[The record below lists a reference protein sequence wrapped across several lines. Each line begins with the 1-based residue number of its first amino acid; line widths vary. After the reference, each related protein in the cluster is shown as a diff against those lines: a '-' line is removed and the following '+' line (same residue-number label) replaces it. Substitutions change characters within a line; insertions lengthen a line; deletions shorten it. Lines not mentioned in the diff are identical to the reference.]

1 MNSPTAL
8 SAPISY
14 PPASLLGLPRELRDI
29 IYGFAF
35 DQSRDGRYER
45 LCVHEPPPECERQQ
59 ARTVLALSLVNHQI
73 HDEVLEDYYRDN
85 TFRIM
90 VGWYDVVDV
99 VAGDRALFD
108 VYLPTLNNPA
118 AIQKLDILVNLE
130 EPSKEVCDWC
140 LMRRLSNIKGQG
152 SQFESL
158 AEGIRRERDGNLK
171 YSIKSEQAWQAL
183 DCFERCC
190 EPRVKKVHKGE
201 NQTLWKT
208 SSYVRKA
215 EQDLV
220 PDPWMLFLPTLKSLR
235 ISFTATRNYYYTSA
249 QCLIGRVVVT
259 FAKAFSKVPDF
270 RFKVECWEG
279 LPRNDEKVD
288 RYWGGGS
295 IDGISATSE
304 APLYWSCDPPLLMCG
319 KVQQKS
325 YPAFLM
331 QKLTNV
337 SDFPLRKRQEMVWR
351 SLGPGCLMDL
361 FRRRIEV
368 S

>member
-8 SAPISY
+8 SAPIPY

-35 DQSRDGRYER
+35 DQSRDGRYGR
-45 LCVHEPPPECERQQ
+45 LCVHEPPPEWERQQ
-59 ARTVLALSLVNHQI
+59 TRTVLALSLVNHQI
-73 HDEVLEDYYRDN
+73 HDEVLENYYRDN
-85 TFRIM
+85 TFSIM

-130 EPSKEVCDWC
+130 EPSREVCDWC
-140 LMRRLSNIKGQG
+140 LMRRLSNIRGQG
-152 SQFESL
+152 SQFQSL
-158 AEGIRRERDGNLK
+158 AEEIRRERDGNLK

-183 DCFERCC
+183 DYFERCC
-190 EPRVKKVHKGE
+190 EPRVKKVHKE
-201 NQTLWKT
+201 ESQTLWKT
-208 SSYVRKA
+208 SSHVRKA
-215 EQDLV
+215 DRDLV
-220 PDPWMLFLPTLKSLR
+220 LDPWALFLPTLKSLR
-235 ISFTATRNYYYTSA
+235 ISFTATRSYYYTSA

-279 LPRNDEKVD
+279 LPGNDEKVD
-288 RYWGGGS
+288 RYREGES

-304 APLYWSCDPPLLMCG
+304 APLYWSCDPPLLMYG
-319 KVQQKS
+319 KVQQKIPSGVS
-325 YPAFLM
+325 YAEIDEYIRLPIAQTAEHGKGGLEARM
-331 QKLTNV
+331 LDGSIWTP
-337 SDFPLRKRQEMVWR
+337 D
-351 SLGPGCLMDL
+351 
-361 FRRRIEV
+361 
-368 S
+368 